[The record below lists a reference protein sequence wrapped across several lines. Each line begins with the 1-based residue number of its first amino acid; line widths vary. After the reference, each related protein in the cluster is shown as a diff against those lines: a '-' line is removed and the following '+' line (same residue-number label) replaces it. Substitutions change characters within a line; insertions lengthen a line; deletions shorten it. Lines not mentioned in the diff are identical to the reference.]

1 MTIEEGRRVVLA
13 RVEYKGLDEEVKD
26 DFIKNTEY
34 QNIEYQRSRFEEIK
48 NILQE
53 EHQNIGYYDVSV
65 DYELQPLIS
74 GEYVLTFIIDK
85 EEIITVRNILYFGN
99 VYTNDEAIK
108 KELTFE
114 AGDILEQKSIDV
126 SRSNL
131 YDLDLFQTLS
141 INVDG
146 QDAQRD
152 IIVQMAEQRRK
163 YASLGGGISTDAGL
177 RLTGRTGHRN
187 LLAKHITYMPSD
199 RLVWLGMETLGTS
212 IKIAQYGVPSFDI
225 QHHTSPFPI
234 LPIWKP
240 CCENG
245 FKRLD
250 IEVSSS
256 SAALGLQLYL
266 LTFFSFCGNI
276 VLNK

>member
-13 RVEYKGLDEEVKD
+13 RVEYKGLDEGVKD

-99 VYTNDEAIK
+99 VYTNDEAIQ

-187 LLAKHITYMPSD
+187 LFGKAHNIHAIGQIGLAWDGDSWD
-199 RLVWLGMETLGTS
+199 LNQNS
-212 IKIAQYGVPSFDI
+212 
-225 QHHTSPFPI
+225 
-234 LPIWKP
+234 PIW
-240 CCENG
+240 
-245 FKRLD
+245 RSV
-250 IEVSSS
+250 I
-256 SAALGLQLYL
+256 
-266 LTFFSFCGNI
+266 
-276 VLNK
+276 

>member
-1 MTIEEGRRVVLA
+1 M
-13 RVEYKGLDEEVKD
+13 
-26 DFIKNTEY
+26 
-34 QNIEYQRSRFEEIK
+34 
-48 NILQE
+48 
-53 EHQNIGYYDVSV
+53 
-65 DYELQPLIS
+65 IS

-99 VYTNDEAIK
+99 VYTNDEAIQK
-108 KELTFE
+108 RELTFE

-177 RLTGRTGHRN
+177 RLTGHGTQKPFGKAQHPCNRSIG
-187 LLAKHITYMPSD
+187 LAWDGDSWDLNPNSPIWRS
-199 RLVWLGMETLGTS
+199 GAS
-212 IKIAQYGVPSFDI
+212 DI
-225 QHHTSPFPI
+225 QHYIRFSNPKF
-234 LPIWKP
+234 
-240 CCENG
+240 
-245 FKRLD
+245 
-250 IEVSSS
+250 
-256 SAALGLQLYL
+256 YL
-266 LTFFSFCGNI
+266 ETLLREQFQFSISFLR
-276 VLNK
+276 VPL